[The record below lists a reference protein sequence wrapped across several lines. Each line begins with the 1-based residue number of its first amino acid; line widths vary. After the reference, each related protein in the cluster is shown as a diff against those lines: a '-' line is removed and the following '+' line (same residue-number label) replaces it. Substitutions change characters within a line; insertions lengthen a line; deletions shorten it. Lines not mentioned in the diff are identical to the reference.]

1 MPEPCFGYCIPAEA
15 TWAVA
20 GILSNTETR
29 DSDRKHPHEKQA
41 RQNRNTAGAG
51 KEAVMRRK
59 TTMAMSVLLAAVLA
73 FPFAGVHAEDAPQDT
88 LLYEEDPYDTE
99 IEVGDPEP
107 EDSLSEETEADDGD
121 VIEILSDDDSAITIL
136 NSDNAVS
143 YDDDDDGGDDD
154 DDDED
159 ETENGRDPEEIKKVI
174 VSNVN
179 FNLQAG
185 AKPKYTAEVTLGNAE
200 ILYEGW
206 SDNHGNANY
215 SNNSGYRDNDVRFI
229 RFTNGELYWYH
240 LAITAKGDDYFT
252 GNTKFIINGTELMG
266 KFNSVMTVCA
276 FDKIFTGMAEC
287 VHQYKVYRTEPTC
300 TQNGTEYSKCS
311 LCGKEINARTIPAL
325 GHKYVLDEDKSVPAS
340 CTTSGLEV
348 YECQNEDCGD
358 VYRNRILPLGHH
370 MAYEIEEPAT
380 GKKEGTYTAV
390 CTRDDCG
397 YSEKT
402 RTIFPFKKII
412 LSKSTFGYTG
422 SAIKPS
428 FRVTDSLGRTIDPR
442 YYNVVYYGNKNIGT
456 GTVHVTFSG
465 MYSGKLTKT
474 FKIVKG
480 SQKISAKASTV
491 TVPATDAKKK
501 AVKFNLGAKA
511 KTKLSYKTGSKKI
524 SVSSKGT
531 VTVKKGAKKGTY
543 TVTVTAKGTKN
554 WKKTSKKIK
563 IKVK

>member
-1 MPEPCFGYCIPAEA
+1 
-15 TWAVA
+15 
-20 GILSNTETR
+20 
-29 DSDRKHPHEKQA
+29 
-41 RQNRNTAGAG
+41 
-51 KEAVMRRK
+51 MRRK

-73 FPFAGVHAEDAPQDT
+73 FPFAGVHAEDAPQET

-154 DDDED
+154 DDED
-159 ETENGRDPEEIKKVI
+159 ESENPDRGPEAIDKVYI
-174 VSNVN
+174 ENVN
-179 FNLQAG
+179 FKLQAG
-185 AKPKYTAEVTLGNAE
+185 AKPKYTAEVSYGNVA
-200 ILYEGW
+200 IWYEGW
-206 SDNHGNANY
+206 SDNSGASNY
-215 SNNSGYRDNDVRFI
+215 SHQGGYKPGER
-229 RFTNGELYWYH
+229 RFTTFEQGKLYWYH
-240 LAITAKGDDYFT
+240 LCITAEGDDYFT
-252 GNTKFIINGTELMG
+252 GNTRFFLNGSQITG
-266 KFNSVMTVCA
+266 KFNSEMTICA
-276 FDKIFTGMAEC
+276 FDKIATSLAQCYHE
-287 VHQYKVYRTEPTC
+287 YKTYKTEATC
-300 TQNGTEYSKCS
+300 TQAGREYRKCS
-311 LCGKEINARTIPAL
+311 YCGNEILIRETPAL
-325 GHKYVLDEDKSVPAS
+325 GHKYVLDEDKSVPAT

-370 MAYEIEEPAT
+370 MVYEIEEPAT
-380 GKKEGTYTAV
+380 GKREGTYTAV

-531 VTVKKGAKKGTY
+531 VTVKKGTKKGTY
-543 TVTVTAKGTKN
+543 TVTVTAKGSKN
-554 WKKTSKKIK
+554 WKKTTKKIK